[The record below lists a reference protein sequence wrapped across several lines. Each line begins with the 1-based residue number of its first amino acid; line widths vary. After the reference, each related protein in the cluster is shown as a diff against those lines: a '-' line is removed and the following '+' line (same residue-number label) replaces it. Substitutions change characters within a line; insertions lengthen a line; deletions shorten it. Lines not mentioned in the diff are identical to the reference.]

1 MSNLPL
7 ADALPA
13 SADDPAPEAN
23 TVVAGN
29 IALDLSTYRVS
40 VGERPANLSYQEF
53 ELLRRLASAP
63 DRVASFASLSAFL
76 WGTQGQR
83 ENRRLNVLV
92 CRLRGKLAGSSPYR
106 LETVRGRGYGLL
118 SHGHRSEPEQG
129 GRGGAS

>member
-1 MSNLPL
+1 MSNLPV

-13 SADDPAPEAN
+13 DADPPAPEKD
-23 TVVAGN
+23 TVAAGN

-40 VGERPANLSYQEF
+40 VEGRPVSLSYQEF
-53 ELLRRLASAP
+53 ELLRLLVNAP
-63 DRVASFASLSAFL
+63 DRVASFGALSGFL
-76 WGTQGQR
+76 WGSQGQR

-92 CRLRGKLAGSSPYR
+92 CRLRSKLAGSVPYR

-118 SHGHRSEPEQG
+118 SDGYRSEPGQG